1 MATPLFISRNDL
13 VKNTII
19 DGSVDTDKLLPFI
32 KIAQEMHIQ
41 NYLGTELYNKIS
53 ALITAGTLTNAD
65 NPDYFLLVNEYVQP
79 MLIMFSMVDYMP
91 FSNYAVKQGGTYR
104 HRSENAELP
113 SKVEIDFLVQK
124 YRDFADF
131 YTRRFIDYMNYNAST
146 KFPEYYSNSNDDMF
160 PDGQANWVGW
170 VL

>member
-113 SKVEIDFLVQK
+113 TKNEIDFLVQK

>member
-32 KIAQEMHIQ
+32 KISQQMHIQ
-41 NYLGTELYNKIS
+41 NYLGSELYNKIS
-53 ALITAGTLTNAD
+53 ALITAGTLTDAD

-113 SKVEIDFLVQK
+113 SKNEIDFLVQK

-146 KFPEYYSNSNDDMF
+146 KFPEYYSNSNDDMY

>member
-146 KFPEYYSNSNDDMF
+146 KFPEYYSNSNDDMY

>member
-53 ALITAGTLTNAD
+53 ALITAGTLTHAD

-146 KFPEYYSNSNDDMF
+146 KFPEYYSNSNDDMY

>member
-113 SKVEIDFLVQK
+113 SKVEIYFLVQK

>member
-32 KIAQEMHIQ
+32 KISQQMHIQ
-41 NYLGTELYNKIS
+41 NYLGSELYNKIS
-53 ALITAGTLTNAD
+53 ALITAGTLTDAD

>member
-1 MATPLFISRNDL
+1 MATALFISRTDL
-13 VKNTII
+13 VRNTII

-32 KIAQEMHIQ
+32 KIAQQMHIQ

-53 ALITAGTLTNAD
+53 ALITAGTLTQQA
-65 NPDYFLLVNEYVQP
+65 NPNYYTLVNDYVQP
-79 MLIMFSMVDYMP
+79 QLIMFAMVDYLP

-113 SKVEIDFLVQK
+113 SKEEIDFLVQK
-124 YRDFADF
+124 YRDYADF

-146 KFPEYYSNSNDDMF
+146 KFPEYYSNSNDDMY
-160 PDGQANWVGW
+160 PDTEANWVGW

>member
-32 KIAQEMHIQ
+32 KISQQMHIQ
-41 NYLGTELYNKIS
+41 NYLGSELYNKIS
-53 ALITAGTLTNAD
+53 ALITAGTLTDAD

-113 SKVEIDFLVQK
+113 SKNEIDFLVQK

>member
-13 VKNTII
+13 VKNSII

-32 KIAQEMHIQ
+32 KIAQQMHIQ
-41 NYLGTELYNKIS
+41 NYLGTDLYNKIS
-53 ALITAGTLTNAD
+53 DLITAGTLTQAA

-131 YTRRFIDYMNYNAST
+131 YTRRFIDYMNFNAST
-146 KFPEYYSNSNDDMF
+146 KFPEYYSNSNDDMY
-160 PDGQANWVGW
+160 PDGEANWVGW

>member
-13 VKNTII
+13 VKNSII
-19 DGSVDTDKLLPFI
+19 DGSVDSDKLLPFI
-32 KIAQEMHIQ
+32 KIAQQMHIQ

-113 SKVEIDFLVQK
+113 SKAEIDFLVQK

>member
-13 VKNTII
+13 VKNSII
-19 DGSVDTDKLLPFI
+19 DGSVDSDKLLPFI
-32 KIAQEMHIQ
+32 KIAQQMHIQ

-113 SKVEIDFLVQK
+113 SKAEIDFLVQK

-146 KFPEYYSNSNDDMF
+146 KFPEYYSNSNDDMY
-160 PDGQANWVGW
+160 PDGEANWVGW

>member
-32 KIAQEMHIQ
+32 KIAQQMHIQ

-113 SKVEIDFLVQK
+113 SKAEIDFLVQK

>member
-19 DGSVDTDKLLPFI
+19 DGSVDSDKLLPFI
-32 KIAQEMHIQ
+32 KIAQQMHIQ

-79 MLIMFSMVDYMP
+79 MLIMFAMVDYMP

-113 SKVEIDFLVQK
+113 SKSEIDFLVQK

-146 KFPEYYSNSNDDMF
+146 KFPEYYSNSNDDMY

>member
-13 VKNTII
+13 VKNSII
-19 DGSVDTDKLLPFI
+19 DGSVDSDKLLPFI
-32 KIAQEMHIQ
+32 KIAQQMHIQ

-53 ALITAGTLTNAD
+53 GLITAGTLTDAD

-91 FSNYAVKQGGTYR
+91 FSNYAVKQGGTYK

-113 SKVEIDFLVQK
+113 SKNEIDFLVQK

-146 KFPEYYSNSNDDMF
+146 KFPEYYSNSNDDMY